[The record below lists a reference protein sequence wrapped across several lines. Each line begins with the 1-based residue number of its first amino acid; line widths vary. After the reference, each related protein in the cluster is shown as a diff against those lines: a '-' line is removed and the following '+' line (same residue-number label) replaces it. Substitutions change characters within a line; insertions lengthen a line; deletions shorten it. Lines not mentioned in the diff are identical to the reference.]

1 MGAGFGGAGRSNNSI
16 DTGSS
21 THHLNNETWINPV
34 DGIITS
40 RFGDRINPVLNK
52 KEFHEGIDIG
62 AEKEKKIVAVKSG
75 TVLLVKYSQTYGNIL
90 KYEVEDGYVITY
102 AHCNEIFVKEGEK
115 IKQGQVI
122 ASVGN
127 TGMVTGPHLHYGISK
142 NGKFIDPMDYT
153 ELPILKEALE

>member
-1 MGAGFGGAGRSNNSI
+1 M
-16 DTGSS
+16 
-21 THHLNNETWINPV
+21 
-34 DGIITS
+34 
-40 RFGDRINPVLNK
+40 
-52 KEFHEGIDIG
+52 
-62 AEKEKKIVAVKSG
+62 
-75 TVLLVKYSQTYGNIL
+75 KYSKTYGNIL

-127 TGMVTGPHLHYGISK
+127 TGMVTGPHLHYGISN

>member
-1 MGAGFGGAGRSNNSI
+1 M
-16 DTGSS
+16 
-21 THHLNNETWINPV
+21 
-34 DGIITS
+34 
-40 RFGDRINPVLNK
+40 
-52 KEFHEGIDIG
+52 
-62 AEKEKKIVAVKSG
+62 
-75 TVLLVKYSQTYGNIL
+75 KYSKTYGNIL